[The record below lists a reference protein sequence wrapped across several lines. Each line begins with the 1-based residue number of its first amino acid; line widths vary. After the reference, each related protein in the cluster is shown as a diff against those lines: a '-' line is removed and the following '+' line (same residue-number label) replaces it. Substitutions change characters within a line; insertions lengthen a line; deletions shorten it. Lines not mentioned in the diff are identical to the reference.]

1 MVKKKFCKVF
11 ITCCT
16 TMMLVTTVF
25 AQNVQFE
32 VINQINTSTSFD
44 NISDFAYNEKKFIIS
59 SNDKLIYLDMDGEVL
74 KEEINK
80 NIHGI
85 SFGKYNKQLC
95 LLYENGDIKRL
106 DKSKVV
112 NVTNIRSDKNL
123 NINARYLSLTDSG
136 YISYIKEGWS
146 SRISYFNSQGKEIMS
161 VFSPGIGK
169 VSGLTFVNGSIW
181 IISDLGGNK
190 KSILRKYK
198 LTSNNIVEEKVNEIP
213 VKAANGLTI
222 DENNIFYTFSKQ
234 SKNIVKFKIK

>member
-1 MVKKKFCKVF
+1 MFYVH
-11 ITCCT
+11 TP
-16 TMMLVTTVF
+16 
-25 AQNVQFE
+25 
-32 VINQINTSTSFD
+32 INQINTSID
-44 NISDFAYNEKKFIIS
+44 NISDFAFNEKKFIIS
-59 SNDKLIYLDMDGEVL
+59 SNDKLIYLAMDGKVL

-85 SFGKYNKQLC
+85 SFGNNKQLC

-123 NINARYLSLTDSG
+123 NISARYLSLTDSG

-161 VFSPGIGK
+161 AFSPGIGK

-181 IISDLGGNK
+181 IISDLGKNK

-198 LTSNNIVEEKVNEIP
+198 LTSDNIVEEKVNEIP
-213 VKAANGLTI
+213 VKAAKGLTI
-222 DENNIFYTFSKQ
+222 DENNIFYTFSEQ